1 MDKFKEIRPIVLGLV
16 RNGNKLLVSKGY
28 DKSKNQEFY
37 RCLGGGIE
45 FLERSEDALKREFKE
60 EINIEIE
67 LGDFLGI
74 SENIFNYKGKDAH
87 ELILF
92 YEAYINDKD
101 YQQKYDLLDDDIE
114 TEAVWVDIDKFKN
127 KELILYP
134 AQIFN
139 YLQFDILK

>member
-1 MDKFKEIRPIVLGLV
+1 MDKFKEIRPIVLGVV
-16 RNGNKLLVSKGY
+16 RKDNKLLVSKGY

-45 FLERSEDALKREFKE
+45 FLEKGKDALKREFKE

-67 LGDFLGI
+67 IGKFLGI

-92 YEAYINDKD
+92 YEAYINDED
-101 YQQKYDLLDDDIE
+101 YQQEYDLVDDDSE
-114 TEAVWVDIDKFKN
+114 SEAIWVDINKFRN

-134 AQIFN
+134 EQIFK
-139 YLQFDILK
+139 YL

>member
-16 RNGNKLLVSKGY
+16 KNGNKLLVSKGY
-28 DKSKNQEFY
+28 DKLKNEEFY

-45 FLERSEDALKREFKE
+45 FLEKSKDALKREFKE

-67 LGDFLGI
+67 IGNFLGI
-74 SENIFNYKGKDAH
+74 SENIFSYNGKDAH

-92 YEAYINDKD
+92 YEAYINNKD
-101 YQQKYDLLDDDIE
+101 YQEKYDLVDDNSKS
-114 TEAVWVDIDKFKN
+114 EAIWVDINKFKN

-134 AQIFN
+134 KQIFK
-139 YLQFDILK
+139 YL

>member
-1 MDKFKEIRPIVLGLV
+1 MDKFKEIRAIVLGLV
-16 RNGNKLLVSKGY
+16 KNGNKLLVSKGY

-45 FLERSEDALKREFKE
+45 FLENSKEALKREFKE

-67 LGDFLGI
+67 IGKFLGI

-92 YEAYINDKD
+92 YDAYINEKD
-101 YQQKYDLLDDDIE
+101 YQEKYKLIDDDLE
-114 TEAVWVDIDKFKN
+114 SEAIWIDIDRFKN
-127 KELILYP
+127 KELIIYP
-134 AQIFN
+134 EQIFK
-139 YLQFDILK
+139 YL

>member
-1 MDKFKEIRPIVLGLV
+1 MDKFKEIRPIVLGV
-16 RNGNKLLVSKGY
+16 VKNDNKLLVSKGY
-28 DKSKNQEFY
+28 DESKKQQFY

-45 FLERSEDALKREFKE
+45 FLEKSKDALKREFKE

-67 LGDFLGI
+67 IGKLLGI

-92 YEAYINDKD
+92 YDAYIKDKD
-101 YQQKYDLLDDDIE
+101 YQEKYDLVDDDSE
-114 TEAVWVDIDKFKN
+114 TEAIWVDINRFRN

-134 AQIFN
+134 EQIFK
-139 YLQFDILK
+139 YL